1 MRIFKLIAL
10 FPVLL
15 TLISMQSVFA
25 STQENNSLNDTWY
38 AKTNQQVQ
46 LVADVTNNQN
56 VKQPF
61 VYIIQVLDD
70 KGKSVMAT
78 WIQGMLQSHQT
89 MSPSQSWTP
98 TKPGTYTAQIFDWQ
112 CLDNCYALSI
122 PLEMKIIVT

>member
-15 TLISMQSVFA
+15 TLISMQSAFA
-25 STQENNSLNDTWY
+25 ATQENTSLDDTWY
-38 AKTNQQVQ
+38 AKTNQQIH

-61 VYIIQVLDD
+61 VYIVQVLDNE
-70 KGKSVMAT
+70 GKSIMVT
-78 WIQGMLQSHQT
+78 WMQGILQPHQS
-89 MSPSQSWTP
+89 MSPSQSWIP

-112 CLDNCYALSI
+112 CLDNCHALSI

>member
-15 TLISMQSVFA
+15 TLISIQSVFA
-25 STQENNSLNDTWY
+25 APQENSSLDDTWY

-61 VYIIQVLDD
+61 VYIVQVLDD
-70 KGKSVMAT
+70 KSRSVMVT
-78 WIQGMLQSHQT
+78 WMQGILQPHQS
-89 MSPSQSWTP
+89 MSPSQSWIP
-98 TKPGTYTAQIFDWQ
+98 TKPGTYAAQIFDWS
-112 CLDNCYALSI
+112 CLDNCDALSI

>member
-1 MRIFKLIAL
+1 MRIFKLFAL
-10 FPVLL
+10 FPVVLI
-15 TLISMQSVFA
+15 LISMQSAFA
-25 STQENNSLNDTWY
+25 SIQENNSLPETWY

-61 VYIIQVLDD
+61 VYIVQVLDSE
-70 KGKSVMAT
+70 GKLVMLT
-78 WIQGMLQSHQT
+78 WIQGVLQSHQI

-98 TKPGTYTAQIFDWQ
+98 TKPGTYTAQIFDWP
-112 CLDNCYALSI
+112 CLDNCGTLSI

>member
-1 MRIFKLIAL
+1 MRTFKLIVL

-25 STQENNSLNDTWY
+25 ATQENSSLDHTWY

-46 LVADVTNNQN
+46 LVADVTNNKN
-56 VKQPF
+56 AKQPF
-61 VYIIQVLDD
+61 VYIAQVLDD
-70 KGKSVMAT
+70 KGRSVMVT
-78 WIQGMLQSHQT
+78 WIQGILQSHQT

-98 TKPGTYTAQIFDWQ
+98 AKPGIYTAQIFDWP
-112 CLDNCYALSI
+112 CLDNCGALSN